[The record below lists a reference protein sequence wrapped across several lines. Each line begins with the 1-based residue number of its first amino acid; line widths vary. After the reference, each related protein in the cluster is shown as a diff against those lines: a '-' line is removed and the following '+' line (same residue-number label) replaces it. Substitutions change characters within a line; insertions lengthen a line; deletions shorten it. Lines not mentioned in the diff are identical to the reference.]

1 MKRVFYG
8 ALLSAVS
15 LSAMADPYSYQTE
28 IGGRYSYIDGG
39 YFDGDDSYGVFGTYY
54 FSSVQLRNHV
64 YGEAAFLERASSITL
79 NTRFSDNSRSDDRN
93 CIGTCSAVLTNESS
107 QHYSLTSEGYVLDS
121 IVYASA
127 TYNYWSGDAEYSNG
141 HEASYSDSS
150 WSGKLGVAPL
160 AGWLLTTGFSDS
172 SALFEDEWNVQSK
185 YVGELAGGRAY
196 NLEAGYTDW
205 HDGGSTWTASGDF
218 YFTRGFSVGGSV
230 GENDVYSL
238 RARNFFT
245 PDVSLSLVM
254 GSYEETDSYS
264 VELIGR
270 F

>member
-28 IGGRYSYIDGG
+28 IGGRYNSLDGG
-39 YFDGDDSYGVFGTYY
+39 YLDGDDSYGVFGTYY
-54 FSSVQLRNHV
+54 FSPVQLRNHA

-79 NTRFSDNSRSDDRN
+79 DAAFSDNSRSYDTE
-93 CIGTCSAVLTNESS
+93 CMGTCFARLTSAKT
-107 QHYSLTSEGYVLDS
+107 QRYSLTSEGYVLDS

-127 TYNYWSGDAEYSNG
+127 TYVYGTGDAKYSDG
-141 HEASYSDSS
+141 HETSYSDSS

-205 HDGGSTWTASGDF
+205 HDGGSTWTAGGDF
-218 YFTRGFSVGGSV
+218 YFTRGFSVGGSIS
-230 GENDVYSL
+230 ENDAYSL

-254 GSYEETDSYS
+254 GNYEETDSYTI
-264 VELIGR
+264 ELTGR